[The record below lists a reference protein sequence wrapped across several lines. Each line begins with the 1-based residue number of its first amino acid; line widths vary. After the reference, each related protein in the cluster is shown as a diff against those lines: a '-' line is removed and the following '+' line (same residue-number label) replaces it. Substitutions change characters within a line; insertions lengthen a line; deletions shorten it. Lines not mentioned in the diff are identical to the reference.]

1 MSIIR
6 RCMDKKFFVTVI
18 AESKRDLVNLRE
30 YDLDV
35 FPQTSRVEEQK
46 QFMIDGLLTMEEVSR
61 LVEGG
66 YRVLVKEEASKRARA
81 RREVVDF
88 QEWINGI
95 EEE

>member
-1 MSIIR
+1 
-6 RCMDKKFFVTVI
+6 
-18 AESKRDLVNLRE
+18 LRE